1 VSFHNTGTENVIY
14 KSITCIQYVVL
25 TSFHFLTPSV
35 QCEFCAIIKPVLDVF
50 WVVVTQ
56 QLDSKLSN
64 SFSTCLIDHKLSG
77 KMHFHRKNICLKF
90 GCKRSSMRTVT
101 VFYA

>member
-1 VSFHNTGTENVIY
+1 
-14 KSITCIQYVVL
+14 
-25 TSFHFLTPSV
+25 V

-101 VFYA
+101 VFYAWGYWIQISTLLAGLQSQSC